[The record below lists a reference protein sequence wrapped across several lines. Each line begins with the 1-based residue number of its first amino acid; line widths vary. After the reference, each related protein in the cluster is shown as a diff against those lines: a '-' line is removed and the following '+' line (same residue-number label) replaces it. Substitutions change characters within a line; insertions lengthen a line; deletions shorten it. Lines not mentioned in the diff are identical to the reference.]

1 MENVKTQTEMRDQ
14 IAKRIEGTP
23 LQKEFDMFDTYMDER
38 LASVLPQYD
47 SVEELDSDT
56 TISLE
61 IAKTVLDETFKLM
74 KKAIL
79 NVVHI
84 SSKEELELYL
94 ELVNLMKS
102 FDESF
107 VSDNMRLEE
116 NGLTVEEA
124 KLAVKYYMEN
134 SQGVYNYIISLLEA
148 VIRLY

>member
-23 LQKEFDMFDTYMDER
+23 LQKEFDMFDTYMNER

-61 IAKTVLDETFKLM
+61 ITKTVLDETFKLM

-84 SSKEELELYL
+84 SSKEELEIYL

-107 VSDNMRLEE
+107 VSANMRLEE
-116 NGLTVEEA
+116 NGLTGEEA
-124 KLAVKYYMEN
+124 KLAVQYYMEN
-134 SQGVYNYIISLLEA
+134 SQGVYNDIISLLEA
-148 VIRLY
+148 IIRLY